1 MGQILAK
8 YRSGKLPKAFKVIP
22 SLTNWE
28 DVSVKLVDFLVPAN
42 FSEHTGSDRAGK
54 ILISWGVPVNFTLGQ
69 VRVEVNWPFG
79 QVQLHVAFRYTLRV

>member
-1 MGQILAK
+1 VGQILSK

-28 DVSVKLVDFLVPAN
+28 EVSVKLIDFLVPAN

-54 ILISWGVPVNFTLGQ
+54 ILISWGVLVNFTLGQ
-69 VRVEVNWPFG
+69 VRVEVHLGKSN
-79 QVQLHVAFRYTLRV
+79 YM

>member
-1 MGQILAK
+1 MAK

-42 FSEHTGSDRAGK
+42 FSEYTGSDRTGK
-54 ILISWGVPVNFTLGQ
+54 ILISQGVPVNFTLGQ
-69 VRVEVNWPFG
+69 VRVEV
-79 QVQLHVAFRYTLRV
+79 H